1 MNFSWKHIS
10 MTTDRFIALIIALA
24 IIFFFFNE
32 VVKMV
37 QRNVR
42 SRQTSETLTRVLLL
56 AFMAV
61 ACIFLMNYV
70 FRWF

>member
-10 MTTDRFIALIIALA
+10 MTTDRYIALIIALA

-61 ACIFLMNYV
+61 ACVFLMNYV